1 MKIKHLILLALAL
14 GSVCELSAKK
24 SPAVPQRVISANV
37 AEVEGALS
45 ETYFNC
51 VGAGRAAEGLRGDWQ
66 AQLAELQ
73 SVAPFDYIRFHGLFH
88 DDMGVYFK
96 GENGEDIYNFQ
107 YIDALYDFLLSVN
120 IRPFVELSFLP
131 KDMTSGEHTIFWWKG
146 NVDVPKSYEAWGNL
160 VKAFTQHVTD
170 RYGREEVSKWYFEVW
185 NEPNLKAFF
194 AGEMEDYFKLYEA
207 AALAVKSVDE
217 NYRVGGP
224 ATAGNGWVNE
234 FIGHCYEKNL
244 PLDFFATHHYGV
256 HGALDEFGVQQL
268 RMSSSPAAVW
278 GAVNA
283 TRQKIDAIA
292 KGHLELH
299 YTEWSSSYSPRDL
312 THDTYLNAAYV
323 LNTLRHT
330 DKTTE
335 SMSYWTFT
343 DIFEESGVP
352 TKPFHGGFGLIT
364 MAGVKKPTYFSYTY
378 LSQLGKNEVKSS
390 DENSWVCKDDEGNIQ
405 VLAYDITMP
414 DLEAMKEFNNRIFSK
429 EVIPADKGE
438 LKIDLA
444 GVEDGLY
451 NLEVY
456 RTGHRA
462 NDAQTIYFDLGS
474 PNVLSPTQEATLHQH
489 TQDKAVVMEVVEIE
503 GGAFKHTLP
512 LHDNDVYLVKL
523 NKIKGN

>member
-1 MKIKHLILLALAL
+1 MKTKLLIILTFFCSMNLW
-14 GSVCELSAKK
+14 AKK
-24 SPAVPQRVISANV
+24 TPQRVISADV
-37 AEVEGALS
+37 TQVEKPLS
-45 ETYFNC
+45 STYFNC

-96 GENGEDIYNFQ
+96 DDKGNETYNFQ

-131 KDMTSGEHTIFWWKG
+131 KDMTSGQHTIFWWKG
-146 NVDVPKSYEAWGNL
+146 NVDTPKSYEDWGNL

-170 RYGREEVSKWYFEVW
+170 RYGKEEVSKWYFEVW

-194 AGEMEDYFKLYEA
+194 EGTMEDYFKLYEA
-207 AALAVKSVDE
+207 AAMAVKSVNE
-217 NYRVGGP
+217 SYRVGGP
-224 ATAGNGWVNE
+224 ATAGNGWVEE
-234 FIGHCYEKNL
+234 FITHCKENNL

-268 RMSSSPAAVW
+268 RMSSNPAAVYD
-278 GAVNA
+278 GVNA
-283 TRQKIDAIA
+283 TREKIDALTDE
-292 KGHLELH
+292 HLELH

-330 DKTTE
+330 DTSAE

-343 DIFEESGVP
+343 DIFEESGIP
-352 TKPFHGGFGLIT
+352 TKPFHGGFGLVT
-364 MAGVKKPTYFSYTY
+364 MAGIKKPTYFSYIY
-378 LSQLGKNEVKSS
+378 LSKLGGNEIKNS
-390 DENSWVCKDDEGNIQ
+390 DDNSWVTKDNDGNIQ
-405 VLAYDITMP
+405 ILAYDMTMP
-414 DLEAMKEFNNRIFSK
+414 DLEAMCEFNNRIFAK
-429 EVIPADKGE
+429 EVIPSDKGNLE
-438 LKIDLA
+438 IKLS

-456 RTGHRA
+456 HTGHRH
-462 NDAQTIYFDLGS
+462 NDAQTTYFEIGS
-474 PNVLSPTQEATLHQH
+474 PNVLSPTQKTALESH
-489 TQDKAVVMEVVEIE
+489 TQNQAEITE
-503 GGAFKHTLP
+503 IVNVKNGKFDYSLP
-512 LHDNDVYLVKL
+512 LKDNDVYLVKL
-523 NKIKGN
+523 NRIKGN